1 MEEMEDR
8 LGMLVFSTAGRD
20 FGKPYL
26 VIQDLDANTVL
37 VVDGKLRNLHN
48 PKRKNIRHLSLT
60 GLTENDIRVKLQGGT
75 FPSNTEL
82 RKVID
87 ELVTDRNLEQRS

>member
-1 MEEMEDR
+1 MDEVKDR

-26 VIQDLDANTVL
+26 VIQEVDQNTVL
-37 VVDGKLRNLHN
+37 VADGHLRRLDN
-48 PKRKNIRHLSLT
+48 PKRKNIKHLSLT

>member
-1 MEEMEDR
+1 MKDR

-20 FGKPYL
+20 FGRPYL
-26 VIQDLDANTVL
+26 VIQDLDPNTVL
-37 VVDGKLRNLHN
+37 VSDGKLRHLHN

>member
-1 MEEMEDR
+1 MDEMKDR

-26 VIQDLDANTVL
+26 VIQEVDQNTVL
-37 VVDGKLRNLHN
+37 VADGHQRRIEN

-60 GLTENDIRVKLQGGT
+60 GLTEKDIRVKLQGGT
-75 FPSNTEL
+75 FPGNAEL
-82 RKVID
+82 RKVIE
-87 ELVTDRNLEQRS
+87 ELVTDRSLEQRS